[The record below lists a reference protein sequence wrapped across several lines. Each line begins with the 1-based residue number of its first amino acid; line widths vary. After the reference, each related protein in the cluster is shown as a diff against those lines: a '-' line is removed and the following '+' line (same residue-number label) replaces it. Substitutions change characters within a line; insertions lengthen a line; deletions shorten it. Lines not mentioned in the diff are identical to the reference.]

1 MARDNN
7 KRIKRKVRNAY
18 VVSTVSIALV
28 LFLLGAVGYL
38 ILGALGATQRLKEN
52 VTVYVMLEEGV
63 SAEDSLA
70 LKTRLEGHE
79 AVWSARYIS
88 KAEAAAEFRTYLG
101 DDFVEFLEHNPL
113 PASYELR
120 LSARSSDR
128 ETLSALERQVASW
141 NGVDEVVYQRSVVEQ
156 ITSNI
161 NKFNL
166 ILLLFG
172 ATLLFISL
180 ILLNN
185 TIRVTVYS
193 KRYIIQTMK
202 LVGATRWF
210 IMRPFLAGS
219 VLQGVYAGLIAWG
232 MLSVMIVGLN
242 EGLPEVR
249 FVTERMYILAIYGAQ
264 MVGGVFI
271 SLVFTGFAVRKFLRM
286 HTHKAFLY

>member
-7 KRIKRKVRNAY
+7 RRIKRKVRNAY

-52 VTVYVMLEEGV
+52 VTVYVMLKEGI
-63 SAEDSLA
+63 APEDSLA

-79 AVWSARYIS
+79 AVRSLRYIS

-101 DDFVEFLEHNPL
+101 DDFVEFLEQNPL
-113 PASYELR
+113 PNSYELH
-120 LSARSSDR
+120 LAARSSDR
-128 ETLSALERQVASW
+128 GALSALERQVASW

-156 ITSNI
+156 IASNI

-210 IMRPFLAGS
+210 IMRPFLGS
-219 VLQGVYAGLIAWG
+219 SILQGIYAGLIAWG

-249 FVTERMYILAIYGAQ
+249 FVTERMYIAAIYGAQ
-264 MVGGVFI
+264 MVGGILI

-286 HTHKAFLY
+286 HTYKAFLY